1 MGYPKYPYID
11 KSYNH
16 DARTKIQCVM
26 FKLNTIQRA
35 GCLMSVLELIKGIYR
50 PRLYLISTIEI
61 FHL

>member
-1 MGYPKYPYID
+1 M
-11 KSYNH
+11 N

-50 PRLYLISTIEI
+50 PRLFDLT
-61 FHL
+61 H